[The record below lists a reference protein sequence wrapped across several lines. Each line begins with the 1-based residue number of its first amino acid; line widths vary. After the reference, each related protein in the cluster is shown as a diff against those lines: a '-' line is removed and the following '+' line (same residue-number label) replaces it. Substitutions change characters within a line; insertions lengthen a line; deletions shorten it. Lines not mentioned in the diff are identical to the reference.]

1 MFRSFGRRAAF
12 RPDSPSSELGGPQG
26 PIPWRRLF
34 SFLAPHRGR
43 VALASAALMVSSGL
57 SLVFPVVIR
66 SVVDSVFVE
75 HNLQLLNQITLGLL
89 LVFLLRSV
97 SSLVENYTLNF
108 VGEQILVDLRLSV
121 YRHLQ
126 TLSLDFFQSR
136 RVGELVSRLTND
148 VSVVRTALTRDLSTL
163 LQQALVLIGAVGLML
178 YLNARLTAFILVLA
192 PVMGAMAAG
201 FGLFLRRASTRV
213 QDELAL
219 STVVVEEVL
228 QSIRVVKSFV
238 REAFE
243 IERYRQAVGRAF
255 EASIRLLRI
264 RAVFGPSVGFLGF
277 SSLALI
283 LWFGGREVLAGR
295 LTGGELIAFLIYGMT
310 VAGSV
315 GALVSLYTN
324 LQEALGASER
334 VFQLL
339 DEMPLVR
346 DAADAGILA
355 RVEGRIQ
362 FEEVHFGYEDG
373 QHVLRGISL
382 EIAPGEIL
390 ALVGPSGAGKSTVF
404 NLIPRLYDPVS
415 GAIRIDGVDL
425 RTVTQASLRQQIG
438 IVPQETILFGGT
450 VEENIRYGRLD
461 ATRQEIEAAARAANA
476 HGFIEEL
483 TQGYAT
489 VVGERG
495 VRLSGGQRQ
504 RVAIARAVLK
514 DPRILLLDEATSSLD
529 SESEQLV
536 QDALSRL
543 MVGRT
548 TVIIA
553 HRLSTVR
560 VAHRIAVLDR
570 GRLVELGSHEALLAK
585 QGLYARLYAMQFR
598 EDVTASL

>member
-1 MFRSFGRRAAF
+1 
-12 RPDSPSSELGGPQG
+12 
-26 PIPWRRLF
+26 
-34 SFLAPHRGR
+34 
-43 VALASAALMVSSGL
+43 MVSSGL

-121 YRHLQ
+121 YGHLQ

-163 LQQALVLIGAVGLML
+163 LQQALILVGAVGLML

-201 FGLFLRRASTRV
+201 FGMFLRRASTRV

-283 LWFGGREVLAGR
+283 LWFGGREVLGRQADRRRVDRFSDLWHDGRRERRCARQSVHQSAGGTR
-295 LTGGELIAFLIYGMT
+295 R
-310 VAGSV
+310 
-315 GALVSLYTN
+315 
-324 LQEALGASER
+324 QR
-334 VFQLL
+334 
-339 DEMPLVR
+339 
-346 DAADAGILA
+346 
-355 RVEGRIQ
+355 
-362 FEEVHFGYEDG
+362 
-373 QHVLRGISL
+373 
-382 EIAPGEIL
+382 
-390 ALVGPSGAGKSTVF
+390 
-404 NLIPRLYDPVS
+404 
-415 GAIRIDGVDL
+415 
-425 RTVTQASLRQQIG
+425 ASL
-438 IVPQETILFGGT
+438 P
-450 VEENIRYGRLD
+450 
-461 ATRQEIEAAARAANA
+461 AA
-476 HGFIEEL
+476 G
-483 TQGYAT
+483 
-489 VVGERG
+489 
-495 VRLSGGQRQ
+495 
-504 RVAIARAVLK
+504 
-514 DPRILLLDEATSSLD
+514 
-529 SESEQLV
+529 
-536 QDALSRL
+536 
-543 MVGRT
+543 
-548 TVIIA
+548 
-553 HRLSTVR
+553 
-560 VAHRIAVLDR
+560 
-570 GRLVELGSHEALLAK
+570 
-585 QGLYARLYAMQFR
+585 
-598 EDVTASL
+598 